1 MKRLLIS
8 LLALIALVLVA
19 GEARAD
25 GGFILG
31 TLICTKTGPGF
42 TYVVYSRI
50 PVNCGY
56 AGVGGP
62 GNYAGVS
69 GIGFGLDLEW
79 EQQAAMA
86 YLVVGGSGMNPGGLA
101 GTYVGAKGSATIG
114 VGPAAQAGLLGV
126 GTGFELVPLG
136 LGGQIGAGFTG
147 GIAYLSVQAV
157 GMMPP
162 PPAPAAYVVYFAFNS
177 TELTSDAQ
185 KTIDAAAAAFKSG
198 AGAHVQVVGYT
209 DRAGSSGYN
218 LRLSKRRADTV
229 RAALVKDGVA
239 AAAIADAGRGEDSPA
254 VPTPDGVR
262 NPQNRRVTITLTP

>member
-1 MKRLLIS
+1 MKRLLTS
-8 LLALIALVLVA
+8 LLALVALVFVA

-31 TLICTKTGPGF
+31 TLVCTKTGPGM

-50 PVNCGY
+50 PVNCSY
-56 AGVGGP
+56 SGVGGP
-62 GNYAGVS
+62 GNYTGIS
-69 GIGFGLDLEW
+69 GIGFGVDLEW

-101 GTYVGAKGSATIG
+101 GTYVGAKGSATLG
-114 VGPAAQAGLLGV
+114 VGPSAQAGLLGV

-147 GIAYLSVQAV
+147 GIAYLSVQAA
-157 GMMPP
+157 GMMPARM
-162 PPAPAAYVVYFAFNS
+162 PASYVVYFAFNS
-177 TELTSDAQ
+177 TALTPDAQ
-185 KTIDAAAAAFKSG
+185 KTIGAAAAAFKSG
-198 AGAHVQVVGYT
+198 AGVHVQVVGYT
-209 DRAGSSGYN
+209 DRAGSSAYN
-218 LRLSKRRADTV
+218 IRLSKRRADVV

-239 AAAIADAGRGEDSPA
+239 AAAIADMGRGEDSPA
-254 VPTPDGVR
+254 VPTADGVR